1 MKLSEFVKKVIKDF
15 LLIFALIII
24 IITILRQV
32 YYPNEA
38 FDLQSIYIIM
48 AFAFLSALIGF
59 ILYSPTDVSEK
70 NMRIRLILHFCTL
83 EILLIALSSVFGIVE
98 SPSDGIILAVQIAV
112 IYFIVRFLSWK
123 KDQKEAQQINEKLNA
138 WKKDVPQ

>member
-1 MKLSEFVKKVIKDF
+1 MKLSEFVKKIFKDF

-24 IITILRQV
+24 ILTFLRQM
-32 YYPNEA
+32 YFPDEA
-38 FDLQSIYIIM
+38 FSLKSIYIIM

-59 ILYSPTDVSEK
+59 ILYSPNDLSEK
-70 NMRIRLILHFCTL
+70 NMRIRMFLHFFTL
-83 EILLIALSSVFGIVE
+83 EILLIAISSVFGVIE
-98 SPSDGIILAVQIAV
+98 SLSDGIILAVQIAV

-123 KDQKEAQQINEKLNA
+123 KDQKEAQKINEKLNA